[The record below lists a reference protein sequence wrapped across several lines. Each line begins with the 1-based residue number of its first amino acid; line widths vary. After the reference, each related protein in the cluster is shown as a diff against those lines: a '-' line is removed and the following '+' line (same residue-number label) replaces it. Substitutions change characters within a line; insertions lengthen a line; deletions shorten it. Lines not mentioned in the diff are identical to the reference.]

1 MKKYENVKIEVW
13 LFSQQD
19 ILRTSNEGPLHEE
32 IIKEPDSWQE

>member
-19 ILRTSNEGPLHEE
+19 MIMASNEDQWHEE
-32 IIKEPDSWQE
+32 IIQEPDSWQK

>member
-19 ILRTSNEGPLHEE
+19 MIMASNEGPLHEE
-32 IIKEPDSWQE
+32 IIQEPDSWQN

>member
-19 ILRTSNEGPLHEE
+19 MIMAASNEVWNEE
-32 IIKEPDSWQE
+32 IIKEPNNWLE